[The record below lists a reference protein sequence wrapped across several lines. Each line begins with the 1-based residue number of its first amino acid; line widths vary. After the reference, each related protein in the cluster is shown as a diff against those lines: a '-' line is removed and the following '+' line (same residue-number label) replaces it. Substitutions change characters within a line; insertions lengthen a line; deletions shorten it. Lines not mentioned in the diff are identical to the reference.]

1 MEAEKTETCLIFFNT
16 QILQN
21 KVIPKL
27 SWRETARETKKNG
40 KNRRVSLRKLAHFEV
55 EKRVVEEAKNTLF
68 SGCPLSS
75 RPP

>member
-27 SWRETARETKKNG
+27 SWRETARETKKMVKTG
-40 KNRRVSLRKLAHFEV
+40 D
-55 EKRVVEEAKNTLF
+55 F
-68 SGCPLSS
+68 SGENWLTLRLKDELLK
-75 RPP
+75 RPKIHCFRDAR

>member
-16 QILQN
+16 QIQQN

-55 EKRVVEEAKNTLF
+55 EK
-68 SGCPLSS
+68 
-75 RPP
+75 

>member
-40 KNRRVSLRKLAHFEV
+40 KSRRFSLKKLAHFEV
-55 EKRVVEEAKNTLF
+55 EKRVVE
-68 SGCPLSS
+68 
-75 RPP
+75 